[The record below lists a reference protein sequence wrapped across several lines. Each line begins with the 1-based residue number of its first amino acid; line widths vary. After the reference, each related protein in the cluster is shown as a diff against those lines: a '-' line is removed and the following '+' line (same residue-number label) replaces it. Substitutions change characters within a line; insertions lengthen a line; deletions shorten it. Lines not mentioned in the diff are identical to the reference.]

1 MVGEN
6 SSDGLAYK
14 GMFWDATNT
23 LSASFKHIYIYIYIY
38 IYFVKTIIVLYILI
52 WRFSDK
58 YILIKNYYQISL
70 YSIQKCNKLLLIFKL
85 FL

>member
-38 IYFVKTIIVLYILI
+38 FVKTIIVLYILI

-58 YILIKNYYQISL
+58 YILIKIITKYPFIPLKNATNYY
-70 YSIQKCNKLLLIFKL
+70 
-85 FL
+85 